1 MATPFFATQFLID
14 HMGLDPSLL
23 GHVQYGYYAAGHM
36 VYTNPAAL
44 AAFKA
49 DLGRWYDAVLSE
61 GG

>member
-1 MATPFFATQFLID
+1 
-14 HMGLDPSLL
+14 
-23 GHVQYGYYAAGHM
+23 M
-36 VYTNPAAL
+36 VYTNPSAL